1 MPQSV
6 VSENS
11 PMIRP
16 RGGSAAQ
23 SAQPLAATNVGTLAR
38 AGLGRNQLVAESLV
52 VPLSMVVRHE
62 LVEGAE

>member
-1 MPQSV
+1 
-6 VSENS
+6 
-11 PMIRP
+11 MIRP

-23 SAQPLAATNVGTLAR
+23 SARPLAATNVGTLAR